1 MAMSDLDSRV
11 QNLEIRMGIAE
22 NNINKIEKKLDKID
36 NNTSKIIWLIIS
48 TIILAVLAS
57 IFKGGLLK

>member
-1 MAMSDLDSRV
+1 MSDLDSRV

>member
-1 MAMSDLDSRV
+1 MAMSDLDTRV

-22 NNINKIEKKLDKID
+22 NNIDKIEKKLDKID
-36 NNTSKIIWLIIS
+36 NNTNKIIWLIIS

-57 IFKGGLLK
+57 IFKGGLAK